1 VVDTTTGDHLE
12 DPQAED
18 TIMVDTIVGDQLEDP
33 QAEDTILV
41 DMVLL
46 IVEEQIVDRDTIVV
60 HMVLDPADTTLELA
74 QAQARTGLDQTQGF
88 WPEYWVEDQK
98 LRMRIL

>member
-1 VVDTTTGDHLE
+1 MGDQSMVDMDHLI
-12 DPQAED
+12 AEGPNVD
-18 TIMVDTIVGDQLEDP
+18 QDQLVVDTIVGDQLEDP

-60 HMVLDPADTTLELA
+60 HMVLDQADITPEL
-74 QAQARTGLDQTQGF
+74 AQARTGLDQTQGF

-98 LRMRIL
+98 L

>member
-1 VVDTTTGDHLE
+1 VVDITTGDHLE

-18 TIMVDTIVGDQLEDP
+18 TIMVDTIMGDQSM
-33 QAEDTILV
+33 V
-41 DMVLL
+41 DMDLP
-46 IVEEQIVDRDTIVV
+46 IVEVQNVDRDTTVV
-60 HMVLDPADTTLELA
+60 HMVLDQVDITPELA
-74 QAQARTGLDQTQGF
+74 QDLDQTQGF